1 MILRYYANCKCS
13 CMLIESNGLSQIRH
27 IFWYTHFCCIHFF
40 FKILRRIVI
49 GVFDYFAS
57 NQNSEIDTQENPIE
71 PLNPRLSPYK
81 TRNC

>member
-1 MILRYYANCKCS
+1 
-13 CMLIESNGLSQIRH
+13 MLIEWFIADKAYILV
-27 IFWYTHFCCIHFF
+27 YTLLLYTLF

>member
-1 MILRYYANCKCS
+1 
-13 CMLIESNGLSQIRH
+13 MLIESNGLSQIRH
-27 IFWYTHFCCIHFF
+27 IFWYTFVVYTFF
-40 FKILRRIVI
+40 FKILRRIAI